1 MFKYIYYR
9 KCKNWESGKHF
20 LWGPPYGWAN
30 AFFVL
35 LLTPVAFLAGALMD
49 SDNNWTFILVSS
61 SFIVILAI
69 MYLSER
75 FQKRMKKYTPPER
88 FKRLDSIP
96 LYCLSVPFFFANVS
110 MGLRRK
116 RAIVPLRD
124 RAIQPQWLALQSFV
138 LVNWSLHDISRA
150 FPIWG
155 IARRRFRGGH
165 LFGRPLR

>member
-35 LLTPVAFLAGALMD
+35 LLMPVAFLGGALMD

-75 FQKRMKKYTPPER
+75 FQKRMMKYTPPER

-96 LYCLSVPFFFANVS
+96 LYCLSVPFFC
-110 MGLRRK
+110 
-116 RAIVPLRD
+116 
-124 RAIQPQWLALQSFV
+124 
-138 LVNWSLHDISRA
+138 
-150 FPIWG
+150 
-155 IARRRFRGGH
+155 
-165 LFGRPLR
+165 

>member
-1 MFKYIYYR
+1 MIKYIYYR

-20 LWGPPYGWAN
+20 LWSPPYGWAN

-35 LLTPVAFLAGALMD
+35 LLTPVAFLGGALMD

-96 LYCLSVPFFFANVS
+96 LYCLSVPFFLLMFLW
-110 MGLRRK
+110 GLGGSVLLFLYV
-116 RAIVPLRD
+116 IEPLNLNG
-124 RAIQPQWLALQSFV
+124 WLYNL
-138 LVNWSLHDISRA
+138 
-150 FPIWG
+150 
-155 IARRRFRGGH
+155 
-165 LFGRPLR
+165 LF

>member
-1 MFKYIYYR
+1 MHRKENKMFKYIYYR

-30 AFFVL
+30 SFFVL
-35 LLTPVAFLAGALMD
+35 LLTPVAFLGGALMD

-96 LYCLSVPFFFANVS
+96 LYCLSVPFFLLMFLW
-110 MGLRRK
+110 GLGGSVLLFLYV
-116 RAIVPLRD
+116 IEPLNLNG
-124 RAIQPQWLALQSFV
+124 WLYNL
-138 LVNWSLHDISRA
+138 
-150 FPIWG
+150 
-155 IARRRFRGGH
+155 
-165 LFGRPLR
+165 LF